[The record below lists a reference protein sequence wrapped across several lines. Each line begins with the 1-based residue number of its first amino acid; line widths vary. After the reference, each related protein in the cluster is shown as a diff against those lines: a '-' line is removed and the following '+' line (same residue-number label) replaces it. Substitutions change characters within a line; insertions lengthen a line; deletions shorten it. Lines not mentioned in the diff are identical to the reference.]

1 MPQLTPAPTEFLPSF
16 VGAQGAHLPSNPH
29 VFNSPDSPLPNQ
41 EPEEEKQSLVASSR
55 RDVPINAEIIPDEIE
70 PPKER
75 FPKLKQLRRQPVTTK
90 LKMKKGMKRSL
101 TGKSVLSELMA
112 PAAKFPKKFLRR
124 RLKNRGYT

>member
-29 VFNSPDSPLPNQ
+29 VFNSPDSPLLNQ

-55 RDVPINAEIIPDEIE
+55 RDVPIDAEIIPDEIE

-75 FPKLKQLRRQPVTTK
+75 FL
-90 LKMKKGMKRSL
+90 
-101 TGKSVLSELMA
+101 
-112 PAAKFPKKFLRR
+112 
-124 RLKNRGYT
+124 N

>member
-1 MPQLTPAPTEFLPSF
+1 MLTFLVIHTS
-16 VGAQGAHLPSNPH
+16 S
-29 VFNSPDSPLPNQ
+29 NSPDSPLMNQ

-55 RDVPINAEIIPDEIE
+55 RDVPIDAEIIPDEIE

-101 TGKSVLSELMA
+101 TENRY
-112 PAAKFPKKFLRR
+112 FL
-124 RLKNRGYT
+124 N